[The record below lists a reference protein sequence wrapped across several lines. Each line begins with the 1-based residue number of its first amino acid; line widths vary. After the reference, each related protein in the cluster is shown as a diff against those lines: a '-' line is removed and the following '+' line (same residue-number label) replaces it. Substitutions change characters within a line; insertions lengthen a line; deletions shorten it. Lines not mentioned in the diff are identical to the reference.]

1 MSMRFFASWLDSV
14 FAGFD
19 GAVINFMHAL
29 AVSAGAVLTPV
40 MKFITLIGEK
50 GIIVLVLALVLM
62 CFAKTRRVGIC
73 VFGAVCCGALI
84 TSICLK
90 GAVARMRPLEA
101 SETYQAFWQFV
112 GAPFE
117 DGFSFPSGHVTAV
130 MAGMCALC
138 AALGKRGKRYII
150 PSAVFVLLMGV
161 SRIYLMAHYPSD
173 VIGGILVGALSAVI
187 AFYITRLIYKLL
199 EKYHDNAFCKFVL
212 EFDVRRILNEK
223 RKKIS

>member
-1 MSMRFFASWLDSV
+1 MSLNFFASWLDSAL
-14 FAGFD
+14 AGFD
-19 GAVINFMHAL
+19 GAVINFMHSL
-29 AVSAGAVLTPV
+29 AVSAGAVLTPI
-40 MKFITLIGEK
+40 MRFITLIGEK

-62 CFAKTRRVGIC
+62 CFAKTRRVGVC

-90 GAVARMRPLEA
+90 DAVARLRPLEA

-130 MAGMCALC
+130 MAGMSALC
-138 AALGKRGKRYII
+138 AALGKNGRKYIV
-150 PSAVFVLLMGV
+150 PCAVFVLLMGA
-161 SRIYLMAHYPSD
+161 SRVYLMAHYPSD

-187 AFYITRLIYKLL
+187 AFYITRFIYMLL

-212 EFDVRRILNEK
+212 EFDVRRVFN
-223 RKKIS
+223 KKHKNS

>member
-1 MSMRFFASWLDSV
+1 MSLNFLASWLDSAL
-14 FAGFD
+14 AGFD
-19 GAVINFMHAL
+19 GAVINFMHSL

-40 MKFITLIGEK
+40 MRFITLIGEK
-50 GIIVLVLALVLM
+50 GIIVLILALVLM

-90 GAVARMRPLEA
+90 DAVGRMRPLEV

-130 MAGMCALC
+130 MAGMSALC
-138 AALGKRGKRYII
+138 AALEKNGRKYII
-150 PSAVFVLLMGV
+150 PCAAFVLLMGM
-161 SRIYLMAHYPSD
+161 SRVYLMAHYPSD

-187 AFYITRLIYKLL
+187 AFYITKLIYKLL
-199 EKYHDNAFCKFVL
+199 DKYHDNAFCRFVL
-212 EFDVRRILNEK
+212 EFDVRRVFNKK
-223 RKKIS
+223 RKNN